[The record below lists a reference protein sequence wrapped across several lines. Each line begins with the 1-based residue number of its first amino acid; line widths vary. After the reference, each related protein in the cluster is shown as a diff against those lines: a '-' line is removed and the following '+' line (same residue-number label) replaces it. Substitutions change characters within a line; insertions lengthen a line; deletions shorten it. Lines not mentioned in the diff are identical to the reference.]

1 MSKIVQTRSPSK
13 AAVLLVPA
21 DLKPLH
27 QLQQIIS
34 FPPPPTLA
42 PPPLPRRTSSTQRV
56 PDDDAE
62 GIGSRR
68 ERTFILFSELRRIA
82 PTAPEPTQEFSASPP
97 KGSQLEQQLEREKDP
112 LEWVVS
118 VGRTSAGFDG
128 IAPLVRGSTTME
140 EKEIWW
146 ERTFSL
152 LEVDTIISVR
162 SLCSHFLVGGP
173 R

>member
-1 MSKIVQTRSPSK
+1 MSKFVQTRSPDK
-13 AAVLLVPA
+13 APVLLVPA

-34 FPPPPTLA
+34 FPPPPSLA
-42 PPPLPRRTSSTQRV
+42 PPLLSRTSSSHRTTNT
-56 PDDDAE
+56 DE

-68 ERTFILFSELRRIA
+68 ERTFILFSELRRI
-82 PTAPEPTQEFSASPP
+82 PVDRKQLQECSTSPP
-97 KGSQLEQQLEREKDP
+97 KGSQLDQQLEREKDP

-128 IAPLVRGSTTME
+128 IAPLVRGSTALE

-146 ERTFSL
+146 ERAFAL
-152 LEVDTIISVR
+152 LEVDTIISV
-162 SLCSHFLVGGP
+162 SLPLFLP
-173 R
+173 SSREER